1 MLGGLVIKRKT
12 KQKVLREG
20 PVWFYVVPISV
31 VGVQCA
37 RGTQEGVAVI
47 LGAMMS
53 VFVLARLATL
63 GAKKQD
69 FTVLL
74 GEESI

>member
-1 MLGGLVIKRKT
+1 M
-12 KQKVLREG
+12 LREG
-20 PVWFYVVPISV
+20 PVWFYVVPRISV

-37 RGTQEGVAVI
+37 RGRQVGDAVI
-47 LGAMMS
+47 LGAMMP

-69 FTVLL
+69 LTVLL